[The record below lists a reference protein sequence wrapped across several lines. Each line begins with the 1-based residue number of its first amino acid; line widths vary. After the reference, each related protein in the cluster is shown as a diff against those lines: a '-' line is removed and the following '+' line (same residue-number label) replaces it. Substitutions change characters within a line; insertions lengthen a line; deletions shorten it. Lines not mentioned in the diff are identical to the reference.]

1 MGSDYNR
8 AIDDVIAELERI
20 GIRDNII
27 RKIRAMK
34 VGRFQGW

>member
-1 MGSDYNR
+1 MGSEYNR

-20 GIRDNII
+20 GIRDGII

-34 VGRFQGW
+34 LGRFQGW